1 MFRVIGSTSC
11 RGGNCPTVLLDDET
25 GEVLVQGY
33 EPIPQELSE
42 VGPVPAGEAVVRIP
56 VSLLLQAAHAAT
68 GGPR

>member
-33 EPIPQELSE
+33 EPGTAELAE
-42 VGPVPAGEAVVRIP
+42 VGAPPLGEAVARIP
-56 VSLLLQAAHAAT
+56 VALLLEAART
-68 GGPR
+68 VEGGPR